1 MRQFRNWACQVM
13 RQKKPVTMKKPNQ
26 ILPCTLATALAL
38 TLPIGCSLTGKP
50 STAAAPSIPLVIFDT
65 DIGSDCDDA
74 GAMATLHALADAGEL
89 RILGVIYS
97 SGRIKHGVGV
107 CDAINTYYGRG
118 DLPLGSYKGND
129 VGDAT
134 DSYSSAIGTNT
145 LRFGHDLVDD
155 APELVSVYRKL
166 LASQPDHSVTILT
179 VGHPHGLVHLMRDV
193 RGMKLVRTKVDR
205 WVAMGM
211 GGWNFEQCG
220 MSAYCEE
227 LLRQWPMP
235 FYISPAGADII
246 TGNRRLPK
254 TPEANPVRES
264 YRLWRTALA
273 DGRSSWDQVAT
284 LFVARPE
291 LFRLEDRG
299 RVERSAQGPIV
310 WNADV
315 DNPHH
320 HLVTPKLSGSEM
332 AEIIEELMARPPKAR
347 VAFPSRR

>member
-1 MRQFRNWACQVM
+1 M
-13 RQKKPVTMKKPNQ
+13 
-26 ILPCTLATALAL
+26 ALIL
-38 TLPIGCSLTGKP
+38 TLPTGCSHIGKP
-50 STAAAPSIPLVIFDT
+50 SSSAAATIPSVIFDT

-118 DLPLGSYKGND
+118 DLPVGSYKGND
-129 VGDAT
+129 VGDTT
-134 DSYSSAIGTNT
+134 DSYSSAIATNT

-155 APELVSVYRKL
+155 APELVSMYRKL
-166 LASQPDHSVTILT
+166 LASQPDRSVTILT
-179 VGHPHGLVHLMRDV
+179 VGHPHGLVHLMRDA
-193 RGMKLVRTKVDR
+193 RGMKLVRTKVAR

-227 LLRQWPMP
+227 LLGQWPMP

-246 TGNRRLPK
+246 TGHRLLPK
-254 TPEANPVRES
+254 TPEANPVREA
-264 YRLWRTALA
+264 YRLWGTALA
-273 DGRSSWDQVAT
+273 EGRSSWDQVAT

-291 LFRLEDRG
+291 LFRVEDRG

-310 WNADV
+310 WNANV
-315 DNPHH
+315 NNPHH
-320 HLVTPKLSGSEM
+320 HLVTPKLSNSQM
-332 AEIIEELMARPPKAR
+332 ASIIEELMARPPKNR
-347 VAFPSRR
+347 VALPSRR